1 MQQFK
6 RKIAPVLLVLTAAL
20 GLLLTTAF
28 AEGEAEYVSKAS
40 TPAHFHFCRR

>member
-6 RKIAPVLLVLTAAL
+6 RKIAPVLLVLTAEL

-28 AEGEAEYVSKAS
+28 AEGEAESVSS
-40 TPAHFHFCRR
+40 FYSSEL